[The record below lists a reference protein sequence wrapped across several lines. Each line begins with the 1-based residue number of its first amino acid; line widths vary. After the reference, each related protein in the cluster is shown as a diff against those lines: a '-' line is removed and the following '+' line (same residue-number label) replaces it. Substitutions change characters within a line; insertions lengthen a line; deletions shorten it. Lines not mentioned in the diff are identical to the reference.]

1 VSVEHGLGHYQL
13 DPRVAHLHQ
22 RHACPRTL
30 HVSQMSSMKAQLH
43 ELQEEKRISNEWM
56 ATHDQMIAYLKRIIE
71 SVASNAAASNTLTE

>member
-1 VSVEHGLGHYQL
+1 
-13 DPRVAHLHQ
+13 
-22 RHACPRTL
+22 
-30 HVSQMSSMKAQLH
+30 MKAQLH